1 MRAAQHGMQPTRF
14 AGARGRLMLSVGP
27 MPADAVATISSESQ
41 QAQAAAAT
49 AEFLSGLSVSSLS
62 E

>member
-1 MRAAQHGMQPTRF
+1 
-14 AGARGRLMLSVGP
+14 MLAVGP